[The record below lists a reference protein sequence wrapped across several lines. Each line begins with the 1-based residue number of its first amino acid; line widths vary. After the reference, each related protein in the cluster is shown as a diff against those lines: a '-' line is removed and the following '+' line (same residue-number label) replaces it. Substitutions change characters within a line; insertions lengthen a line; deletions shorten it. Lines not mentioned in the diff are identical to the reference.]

1 MGNKDTFQ
9 VINSKWMKTQQN
21 RCFKMLLMTKKQQ
34 KELGD
39 NDQERQLSKS
49 SLNKFQKREK
59 QMATSYSF
67 DTK

>member
-1 MGNKDTFQ
+1 
-9 VINSKWMKTQQN
+9 
-21 RCFKMLLMTKKQQ
+21 MTKKQQ
-34 KELGD
+34 KDLGD